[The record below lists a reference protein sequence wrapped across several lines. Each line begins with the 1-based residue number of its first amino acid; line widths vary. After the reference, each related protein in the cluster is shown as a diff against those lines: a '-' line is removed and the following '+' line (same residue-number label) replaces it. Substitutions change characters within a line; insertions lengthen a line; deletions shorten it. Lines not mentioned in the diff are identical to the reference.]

1 MRNPPM
7 SLRGRSEMARPIVV
21 HAIAATA
28 LVVGLCAGLKN
39 SPPHALAGDDQIATP
54 PPEQFELRIQ
64 EGYPDWVVER
74 LKRREQKILDDLGEQ
89 RSSSIVPHALVI
101 FKTDDWKPG
110 QKITVA
116 FNGGNPR
123 LHALIERLASEWS
136 EYANIQ
142 FDFGRDASG
151 HYRTWSANDKD
162 YAADVRI
169 GFKEVGFWS
178 LVGRDSVNPD
188 IAQPG
193 VETLNL
199 QGFDT
204 RLPMNFAGV
213 VRHEFGHTLGLE
225 HEHQGPQN
233 ACDFRWNDDP
243 GYVKTKDNYVQF
255 VADKAGRHPG
265 IYTSFGGPPNNWSKN
280 TIDYNLRPLTVL
292 SDTPVSAYGFG
303 PFDKLSIMKYYY
315 EDWMFVSGKNSPCYS
330 PGTNYDFSA
339 EDERRIAMYYPKDSA
354 VTAARLQEKRD
365 VISSVLSQIPQSS
378 LLARE
383 LLAKQQ
389 RLQ

>member
-1 MRNPPM
+1 
-7 SLRGRSEMARPIVV
+7 MARPIVV
-21 HAIAATA
+21 LAIAAGTLA
-28 LVVGLCAGLKN
+28 VGLCAGAQN
-39 SPPHALAGDDQIATP
+39 SPPRALADDDQMPAAPT
-54 PPEQFELRIQ
+54 EQFEPQIE
-64 EGYPDWVVER
+64 EGYPDWVIER
-74 LKRREQKILDDLGEQ
+74 LERRRQRILNDLGEQ
-89 RSSSIVPHALVI
+89 RNSRAVPHALVI
-101 FKTDDWKPG
+101 LTTDEWKAG
-110 QKITVA
+110 SKITVA

-142 FDFGRDASG
+142 FDFRDASG

-169 GFKEVGFWS
+169 GFQAVGFWS

-193 VETLNL
+193 VQTMNL

-225 HEHQGPQN
+225 HEHQSPQN
-233 ACDFRWNDDP
+233 ACDFRWDDDP
-243 GYVKTKDNYVQF
+243 GYVKTTDRFGQF
-255 VADKAGRHPG
+255 IADKQGRHPG
-265 IYTSFGGPPNNWSKN
+265 IYTVFGGPPNKWSKQ
-280 TIDYNLRPLTVL
+280 TVDHNLRPLTVL

-303 PFDKLSIMKYYY
+303 PFDRLSIMKYYY
-315 EDWMFVSGKNSPCYS
+315 DDWLFVSGKNSPCYS

-339 EDERRIAMYYPKDSA
+339 EDEKRIAMYYPKDST
-354 VTAARLQEKRD
+354 VSAARLQEKRD
-365 VISSVLSQIPQSS
+365 AITSVLSQLPQSS
-378 LLARE
+378 LLAKE
-383 LLAKQQ
+383 LQAKQQ
-389 RLQ
+389 KLQQ